1 MRKNEWQLQVL
12 VKQAYGELNRIGRS
26 IIDHACIEVCQVIDE
41 IDEIMNSPLIEKY
54 GTAFGGFCSL
64 SGRLAGVMSTMAK
77 IGDVACEEAK
87 SSRDASDH
95 KIPHLFQMMHIPV
108 ESCIHE
114 QQLRRQLE
122 AYVQRFRGL
131 SEDLKRLIGMD
142 VQFITCD
149 AYVLYDHPEL
159 TKCDAIRKRFAKATN
174 RLAMLSN
181 EWWDF
186 AEDAKK
192 EADADIRHFISKFQG
207 IAEDKDN
214 EFWHR
219 RLSATGLMK
228 TSNTAVMEFA
238 HTMEAYDISPLGR
251 KFMKVLEHCSGD
263 GRHEPS

>member
-1 MRKNEWQLQVL
+1 VPYVGREHAMRKNEWQLQVL

-149 AYVLYDHPEL
+149 AYVYTIIPSLPNAMRSGSAL
-159 TKCDAIRKRFAKATN
+159 RKLQTVLQCCRMN
-174 RLAMLSN
+174 GG
-181 EWWDF
+181 
-186 AEDAKK
+186 
-192 EADADIRHFISKFQG
+192 ISLRTPK
-207 IAEDKDN
+207 
-214 EFWHR
+214 R
-219 RLSATGLMK
+219 RLMPIFG
-228 TSNTAVMEFA
+228 
-238 HTMEAYDISPLGR
+238 ISFR
-251 KFMKVLEHCSGD
+251 SSKE
-263 GRHEPS
+263 